1 MASISARIP
10 DDLEAELESYV
21 EKENLD
27 RSAAIRKLL
36 TEGLAEW
43 RRAWALERF
52 EAGEVTASRAAE
64 LAGTTVWDLAAL
76 ADRENVTWVSDEHL
90 EADLEDL

>member
-1 MASISARIP
+1 MASVSARIP
-10 DDLEAELESYV
+10 DELEAELESYI
-21 EKENLD
+21 EEENLD

-43 RRAWALERF
+43 RRTQALERF
-52 EAGEVTASRAAE
+52 EAAEVTLSQAAE
-64 LAGTTVWDLAAL
+64 IAGTTVWDFAAL
-76 ADRENVTWVSDEHL
+76 AKDEDVTWVSDDYL